1 MSQIIPDFF
10 QIHALCKS
18 EPLNKKHTFRCQTDF
33 FSTAILLLS
42 VLFTYPAFSKKSVM
56 RVILVLV
63 NWSFW
68 LISEGDRQWFSA
80 ANNVVR
86 TIYAEWFI
94 PYAPR
99 NSDILSCILLFVR
112 IQSCINKCSRKGY
125 AGSLFFGVWL
135 FFLMC
140 LCYSFHYS
148 PYYWNTLSV
157 YKRASVIR

>member
-1 MSQIIPDFF
+1 MGQIIPDFF

-33 FSTAILLLS
+33 FSTAILPAIRP
-42 VLFTYPAFSKKSVM
+42 FTYPAFSKKSVM

-94 PYAPR
+94 PYTPR